1 MAIPEWARDEPRK
14 QLVAEEVIEA
24 MRRAYPKQ
32 ASAPDSI
39 LIGVT
44 NEDMYIADLDWKFAP
59 NFRHLPHVAEIS
71 TARLNPVFYGEPAAP
86 QLFETRLRK
95 LMTKNIGISYY
106 HLDLSSDRGSV
117 LYDNVE
123 NMNTLDTMSED
134 YSVRDAARHDDDT
147 GGSGDLCLT
156 VRHYYS
162 EGNCEGIGL
171 IGTAAAALTVKATSK
186 C

>member
-1 MAIPEWARDEPRK
+1 MLEQGIWWALRPLEVRQVGGQSPSVRHFPPAPLNQLFGHGQIYLVPIGGIGQSFLPSLLQYYKNKYGLALHVLPSMAIPEWARDEPRK

-86 QLFETRLRK
+86 P
-95 LMTKNIGISYY
+95 I
-106 HLDLSSDRGSV
+106 V
-117 LYDNVE
+117 
-123 NMNTLDTMSED
+123 
-134 YSVRDAARHDDDT
+134 
-147 GGSGDLCLT
+147 
-156 VRHYYS
+156 
-162 EGNCEGIGL
+162 
-171 IGTAAAALTVKATSK
+171 
-186 C
+186 